1 MTYRPRSAF
10 VASVLALAATSRC
23 VPRDASSPGANAPAS
38 PGATAAAPAA
48 VATAEAPPPPPRAP
62 VPAVAHTGDKQTD
75 RFLEL
80 WTEMHDLSNGY
91 FSPEGIPYHAVET
104 LIVEAPTERPIERF
118 LNGTSGAPRVVA
130 PSERR

>member
-1 MTYRPRSAF
+1 MTYGSRSAF
-10 VASVLALAATSRC
+10 VASFLALAATSRC
-23 VPRDASSPGANAPAS
+23 VPRDAAAPGAATPAGAGAGA
-38 PGATAAAPAA
+38 GATAAAPTAA
-48 VATAEAPPPPPRAP
+48 ATAEAPPPPPRAP

-104 LIVEAPTERPIERF
+104 LIVEAPDQGHET
-118 LNGTSGAPRVVA
+118 TS
-130 PSERR
+130 E